1 MLGLMQQRPL
11 LISSLLDYAE
21 RYHAGTEIVSRSVE
35 GPLHRSNW
43 GLIAS
48 RARRVANAL
57 KRLGVTGSERIAT
70 LALNHN
76 RHLEIY
82 FGVTCSGAI
91 LHTVNPRLF
100 PDQVRFIL
108 DDAEAR
114 YVFFDV
120 AFTALIEQIAPR
132 LPNVR
137 GFVALCECS
146 ALPSIEV
153 PNLLCYEELL
163 ASEIGRVRVAIVR
176 REHRI
181 GAVLHLRHHR
191 QPERRPAEPPIGRAA
206 QLLADGG
213 RYDGDIG
220 ARLAAAVRPAV
231 PCQLLGHSIRRGGHW
246 CKDGAARHEAGRRQ
260 PV

>member
-163 ASEIGRVRVAIVR
+163 ASESDEYAWPLFDENTASALCYTSGTTGNPKASCRATD
-176 REHRI
+176 
-181 GAVLHLRHHR
+181 
-191 QPERRPAEPPIGRAA
+191 RPCCTASR
-206 QLLADGG
+206 
-213 RYDGDIG
+213 
-220 ARLAAAVRPAV
+220 
-231 PCQLLGHSIRRGGHW
+231 
-246 CKDGAARHEAGRRQ
+246 
-260 PV
+260 

>member
-163 ASEIGRVRVAIVR
+163 ASESDEYAWPLFDENTASALCYTSGTT
-176 REHRI
+176 
-181 GAVLHLRHHR
+181 GNPKGVLYSNRSTVIH
-191 QPERRPAEPPIGRAA
+191 A
-206 QLLADGG
+206 
-213 RYDGDIG
+213 
-220 ARLAAAVRPAV
+220 LAAAMPDTLNLSARDSILPVV
-231 PCQLLGHSIRRGGHW
+231 PMFHANAWSLPYACTLV
-246 CKDGAARHEAGRRQ
+246 GAKM
-260 PV
+260 VF

>member
-163 ASEIGRVRVAIVR
+163 ASELDEYAWPLFDENTASALCYTSGTTGNPKGVLQS
-176 REHRI
+176 HRS
-181 GAVLHLRHHR
+181 AVLHSFR
-191 QPERRPAEPPIGRAA
+191 
-206 QLLADGG
+206 
-213 RYDGDIG
+213 
-220 ARLAAAVRPAV
+220 
-231 PCQLLGHSIRRGGHW
+231 
-246 CKDGAARHEAGRRQ
+246 
-260 PV
+260 